1 LQLRLKVYPKEYKS
15 LKTIVPL
22 KWLQMK
28 TKTFSLMLLG
38 TFFLLV
44 LTSLTSAL
52 SISGDSSFDWETGK
66 ATITINGESG
76 TTYNLTSFGDFEVS
90 FNPKTGI
97 SDGDSIVFS
106 LTSQSSINDYKIRKI
121 TLNVTDENDVT
132 KTSSLELTLTKP
144 YCDNVCNGNISAA
157 LKIENNEGLGED
169 KEWYVLDKIE
179 FELTIDNNNNDEKL
193 EDLKVKWMLY
203 DSSTGNLIIDGD
215 EDDLDWETKLGDIK
229 KGEDDEEFTFYLDL
243 ADFAD
248 ELEDGSYTF
257 YFKVLADED
266 GTNVCD
272 EISTE
277 NIDITIED
285 DLVVLDEDSLEYS
298 LDEITPG
305 STVTL
310 TGKIWNIGE
319 EDQDDIYIEVYNKE
333 LGIDERFDLDSID
346 SLDSENFEVTF
357 EIPENAAAKSYTKG
371 LMISIYD
378 EDNDLYEADNDDEDE
393 SVYYFPLIVSGEATS
408 NPTQTSNV
416 VISANLQGEAKAGE
430 DIIVKATI
438 TNAGTSLAS
447 YALSVSN
454 YGSWASSATLNQNSV
469 VLNKGQSQEITI
481 TLKAN
486 EDVSGSNSF
495 NIDVISANDLV
506 LSQPVSVSIQGSSSF
521 SLNDLFGNNTYLWI
535 IGGVNLLL
543 VIVII
548 FVAIRVLRR

>member
-1 LQLRLKVYPKEYKS
+1 MQLRLKVYPKEYKS